1 MGTEDVHEHR
11 QCSPAI
17 HRIASLWVGV
27 ATVTGMPMR
36 GDDVPRHPVRR
47 AEARAGHV
55 LRPDSYPASIPA
67 VAQVLAEGLD
77 LGPGVTFLVGE
88 NGSGKSTIVEA
99 IAVAFGLS
107 PEGGS
112 TGSRHSTRPT
122 ESALSD
128 AIHLVRG
135 VGASKWGFFLRAET
149 MHGWYSYME
158 DHPRPPTAP
167 ADVSFH
173 DMSHGESFLS
183 VLESRFTGKGFF
195 CLDEPEAALSF
206 SSTLALVAV
215 LQRVVAR
222 RGQVLCATHSP
233 VLAAMPGARI
243 LEAGPWG
250 LRETAW
256 QDLEIVDH
264 WRRYLAEPG
273 AYLRHLEAD

>member
-1 MGTEDVHEHR
+1 
-11 QCSPAI
+11 
-17 HRIASLWVGV
+17 
-27 ATVTGMPMR
+27 MPLR

-47 AEARAGHV
+47 VEARIGHD
-55 LRPDSYPASIPA
+55 LDPRSYPAAVPA
-67 VAQVLAEGLD
+67 VSQVLVDGLD

-99 IAVAFGLS
+99 IATAFGLS

-112 TGSRHSTRPT
+112 THSQHATRPT
-122 ESALSD
+122 ESPLGDALQ
-128 AIHLVRG
+128 LVRG
-135 VGASKWGFFLRAET
+135 AGSTRWGFFLRAET

-158 DHPRPPTAP
+158 GLGGD
-167 ADVSFH
+167 DVSFH
-173 DMSHGESFLS
+173 EMSHGESFLA
-183 VLESRFTGKGFF
+183 VLESRFDGAGFF

-206 SSTLALVAV
+206 SSTLGLIAA

-250 LRETAW
+250 LREASW
-256 QDLEIVDH
+256 DDLDLVEH
-264 WRRYLAEPG
+264 WRRYLAEPW
-273 AYLRHLEAD
+273 AYLRHLQDD

>member
-1 MGTEDVHEHR
+1 
-11 QCSPAI
+11 
-17 HRIASLWVGV
+17 
-27 ATVTGMPMR
+27 MPLR

-47 AEARAGHV
+47 VEARAGHD
-55 LRPDSYPASIPA
+55 LRPGSYPASIPA

-99 IAVAFGLS
+99 VATSFGLS

-112 TGSRHSTRPT
+112 THSQHSSRPS
-122 ESALSD
+122 ESAL
-128 AIHLVRG
+128 AEALQLVRG
-135 VGASKWGFFLRAET
+135 AGATKWGFFLRAET

-158 DHPRPPTAP
+158 SRHSEIDDPPNPDP
-167 ADVSFH
+167 AFH
-173 DMSHGESFLS
+173 EMSHGESFLA
-183 VLESRFTGKGFF
+183 VLESRFTGAGFF

-206 SSTLALVAV
+206 SSTLGLVAA

-222 RGQVLCATHSP
+222 TGQVLCATHSP

-250 LRETAW
+250 LREAAW
-256 QDLEIVDH
+256 DDLDLVDH
-264 WRRYLAEPG
+264 WRRYLAEPW
-273 AYLRHLEAD
+273 AYLRHLQDD